1 MMDNTRHEKLEELLY
16 KLRRARWLH
25 RRASKYYQPRNNILL
40 ALSFIVSG
48 SISILSIT
56 NTDSSSNNNNHTKQ
70 RQYIGYAI
78 TLIGFVNGLITLI
91 SNQLDYKTKINNNN
105 LASKAYDRLI
115 TQVSFEIN
123 FPCEVPINEF
133 VGLVEENILKLK
145 NELEVMTESRFEKE
159 INRMIDNGFD
169 ISSDA
174 GYMPK
179 KSFFSFLNKK
189 NNQPTLS
196 DLDSECKTT
205 NPIKKHQQNVNYN

>member
-25 RRASKYYQPRNNILL
+25 RRASKYYQPRNNVLL

-123 FPCEVPINEF
+123 FPCEVPINELY
-133 VGLVEENILKLK
+133 GLFHL
-145 NELEVMTESRFEKE
+145 M
-159 INRMIDNGFD
+159 
-169 ISSDA
+169 
-174 GYMPK
+174 
-179 KSFFSFLNKK
+179 KSF
-189 NNQPTLS
+189 PVV
-196 DLDSECKTT
+196 CII
-205 NPIKKHQQNVNYN
+205 P